1 MCECSLQLLQK
12 KNLFSQTNGWQEE
25 EPKVG
30 PSQIVEKSR
39 EPRLGVLGGGV
50 FSSDG
55 RFGLSEGMR

>member
-1 MCECSLQLLQK
+1 VRVFASAFAK

-39 EPRLGVLGGGV
+39 EPRPGVFRGGGI
-50 FSSDG
+50 
-55 RFGLSEGMR
+55 